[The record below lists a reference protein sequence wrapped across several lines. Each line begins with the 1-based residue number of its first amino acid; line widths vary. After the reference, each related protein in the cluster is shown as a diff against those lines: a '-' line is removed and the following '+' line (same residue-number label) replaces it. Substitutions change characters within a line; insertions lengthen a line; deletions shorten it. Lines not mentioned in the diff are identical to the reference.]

1 MFTEKPKGK
10 VKAKTKNDIII
21 TVDQNKVNKHKTKRA
36 KGQTYAGAH
45 LKC

>member
-10 VKAKTKNDIII
+10 VKAKTNNDINI

-36 KGQTYAGAH
+36 KGQTYAGAY
-45 LKC
+45 LKY